1 MKELKD
7 WSKDITGL
15 ADMDVGA
22 LENVYSD
29 MLATAHDLKF
39 SVPDAL
45 LVETQDPAKLRE
57 VIPPLHEAIKKYHDE
72 QKNKPVEAKAPK
84 PIKVAKPSTKGQ
96 AANGKAKETK
106 APKKPAKTATQ
117 KEPVQESDTMTTTAK
132 KTASAK
138 PAKKAAKAAKTAK
151 KGAKSAAGN
160 ARTPIGRSKFTD
172 EQKITV
178 KFKELPA
185 REGSG
190 AYDRLKN
197 LQKFDG
203 KTVGAFLKSELGRSS
218 TLANCVRA
226 GWITVK

>member
-1 MKELKD
+1 MKALKD

-15 ADMDVGA
+15 ATMEVGD

-39 SVPDAL
+39 SVPDDL

-57 VIPPLHEAIKKYHDE
+57 VIPPLHEAIKKYHAE
-72 QKNKPVEAKAPK
+72 LKNKPVEEKAPK
-84 PIKVAKPSTKGQ
+84 PIKVAKPAKVGK
-96 AANGKAKETK
+96 ANGAK
-106 APKKPAKTATQ
+106 APKKPAKAAAQ

-132 KTASAK
+132 KTAAAK

-151 KGAKSAAGN
+151 KGGKAAADN
-160 ARTPIGRSKFTD
+160 ARTAVGRSKFTD
-172 EQKITV
+172 DQKITV
-178 KFKELPA
+178 KFKDVPA

-190 AYDRLKN
+190 AYDRLMN
-197 LQKFDG
+197 LKKFDG
-203 KTVGAFLKSELGRSS
+203 KTVGAFLKSELGKSS
-218 TLANCVRA
+218 TLANCARQ

>member
-1 MKELKD
+1 MKDLKD
-7 WSKDITGL
+7 WSKDIDGL
-15 ADMDVGA
+15 PGMEVSA
-22 LENVYSD
+22 LENIYSE

-39 SVPDAL
+39 SVPDEL

-57 VIPPLHEAIKKYHDE
+57 VIPPLHEALKKHHDE
-72 QKNKPVEAKAPK
+72 VKNRPVAAPK
-84 PIKVAKPSTKGQ
+84 PIKTPA
-96 AANGKAKETK
+96 KAKTK
-106 APKKPAKTATQ
+106 TAADKPAAKEAKTRAAKKPAKTAEQ
-117 KEPVQESDTMTTTAK
+117 KEPEQETAMTATAK
-132 KTASAK
+132 KTA
-138 PAKKAAKAAKTAK
+138 KTAK
-151 KGAKSAAGN
+151 KTAKKGATAKGAKSAAGN
-160 ARTPIGRSKFTD
+160 ARTPVGRSKFTD
-172 EQKITV
+172 EQKITI

-218 TLANCVRA
+218 TLANCVRE